1 MGINLWGCCR
11 GRQAHQHR
19 DAFTEQGSASSP
31 LHLHSLQ
38 RPAPEFEVPASI
50 FADFRGKGSF
60 GLDQEMSLLSHVEL
74 NAEAKW
80 EDCAGEARTC
90 SKPLLLVERPSLR
103 SHSCLELLQPSG
115 SSLSAVSFRH
125 SLDGGS
131 RRLPGFQGCNRPT
144 VKSLISSMSSAHH
157 CISFSKK
164 TQLNFLW
171 STGWTSDWAN
181 KLVRKGHA
189 VAPGSLPCCLIST
202 NRWDLRAFSGTKAGG
217 IFNLLYMSKQ
227 YICRC
232 IS

>member
-11 GRQAHQHR
+11 GRQARQHR
-19 DAFTEQGSASSP
+19 DAFTEQRSASSP

-74 NAEAKW
+74 NAEAKR

-90 SKPLLLVERPSLR
+90 SKPLLLVERSSLR

-131 RRLPGFQGCNRPT
+131 RRLPGFQGRLQQTRCEEPHLLHELCP
-144 VKSLISSMSSAHH
+144 SLHLLQQEDPAE
-157 CISFSKK
+157 FSLVYRMDQRLGK
-164 TQLNFLW
+164 Q
-171 STGWTSDWAN
+171 TG
-181 KLVRKGHA
+181 
-189 VAPGSLPCCLIST
+189 
-202 NRWDLRAFSGTKAGG
+202 
-217 IFNLLYMSKQ
+217 
-227 YICRC
+227 
-232 IS
+232 